1 MEEELNT
8 LKLISEKTKAMTVAN
23 IRDSEEKV
31 NIVNELNLNLF
42 CFKSK
47 YFSKSLSFENYDLQ
61 MLLYTSI
68 QYDVYQDRVMLL
80 GRFELKYFNG
90 WTPSLTIETQLL
102 IVLTKL
108 KLNLRDTDLAH
119 RYNSLHI

>member
-1 MEEELNT
+1 MHKKVFNGNAKIIIRMMEEELNT

-23 IRDSEEKV
+23 IRDGEEKV

-47 YFSKSLSFENYDLQ
+47 YFSTSLSFENYDLQ

-68 QYDVYQDRVMLL
+68 QYDV
-80 GRFELKYFNG
+80 F
-90 WTPSLTIETQLL
+90 
-102 IVLTKL
+102 
-108 KLNLRDTDLAH
+108 
-119 RYNSLHI
+119 